1 MDWTAPVDIYCERM
15 DAGFWAE
22 PINAISNL
30 SFIVAALWA
39 GFAARKAGV
48 TGVMV
53 WILITLA
60 FLIGTGSFLFHTFAN
75 TWSALA
81 DVAPIWS
88 FVALY
93 ALVAISIIGGV
104 KPGRVVIGA
113 VLVIALL
120 VIARLTL
127 FDGTGEPAEPRP
139 PSRFNGSEQYAPA
152 LIAMLILST
161 WAMIRG
167 TPIRYWFLGATIAF
181 IVSLT
186 FRTID
191 MAWCDHWHHGTHFMW
206 HLLNGLVI
214 GLLLQALIRNSQRT
228 STQ

>member
-1 MDWTAPVDIYCERM
+1 MNWAAPIDIYCERM
-15 DAGFWAE
+15 DASFWAE
-22 PINAISNL
+22 PINAVSNL

-39 GFAARKAGV
+39 AYAAQKAGV
-48 TGVMV
+48 SAVMV
-53 WILITLA
+53 WVLIALA

-81 DVAPIWS
+81 DVTPIWT

-93 ALVAISIIGGV
+93 ILVAISIIGGV
-104 KPGRVVIGA
+104 TPGKVVIGA
-113 VLVIALL
+113 VIVVALV
-120 VIARLTL
+120 VIVRLTL
-127 FDGTGEPAEPRP
+127 NDDPAAPQP

-152 LIAMLILST
+152 LIAMLILT
-161 WAMIRG
+161 TMAMIRR
-167 TPIRYWFLGATIAF
+167 TPIRYWFVGATLAF

-228 STQ
+228 PTP